1 MNPTYAGLE
10 LKRFARDRTNLFFV
24 AILPAF
30 FYLVF
35 GAAQDYRDAPVG
47 NGNVAFYIMVSM
59 AAYGAVTATVGIGG
73 MAAVE
78 RMQGWG
84 RQLGLTPLP
93 DRGFVTVKSFLALAV
108 AAVPIGLIAVL
119 GGLTGASAQV
129 WTWLVSIAVIV
140 VGATVF
146 ALFGLCAGLAFRTE
160 AAVGAASG
168 IMVIM
173 AFLGNLFIP
182 LTGTLLAIA
191 KFTPLYGYVALARF
205 PATEGRLI
213 DGRGG
218 LTDAEPLW
226 IPVLNVSVWAAVF
239 AVAAVWLVRRG
250 RGRQ

>member
-1 MNPTYAGLE
+1 
-10 LKRFARDRTNLFFV
+10 
-24 AILPAF
+24 
-30 FYLVF
+30 
-35 GAAQDYRDAPVG
+35 
-47 NGNVAFYIMVSM
+47 
-59 AAYGAVTATVGIGG
+59 TVGIGG

-93 DRGFVTVKSFLALAV
+93 DRGFVVVKAFLAVAV
-108 AAVPIGLIAVL
+108 AAVPITLIALL
-119 GGLTGASAQV
+119 GASTGASAEP
-129 WTWLVSIAVIV
+129 WTWVVSIGVIML
-140 VGATVF
+140 GATVF

-182 LTGTLLAIA
+182 LTGALLTAA
-191 KFTPLYGYVALARF
+191 KFTPLYGYVALARY

-218 LTDAEPLW
+218 LTDSEPLW
-226 IPVLNVSVWAAVF
+226 VPLLNVSVWAAVF
-239 AVAAVWLVRRG
+239 GVAAVWLVRRV
-250 RGRQ
+250 RGRE

>member
-1 MNPTYAGLE
+1 MNLTYAGLE
-10 LKRFARDRTNLFFV
+10 LKRFARDRVNLFFV

-35 GAAQDYRDAPVG
+35 GAAQDYKDAPVG
-47 NGNVAFYIMVSM
+47 NANVAFYILVSM

-93 DRGFVTVKSFLALAV
+93 DRGFVTVKAFLAVAV
-108 AAVPIGLIAVL
+108 AAVPIALIAVL
-119 GGLTGASAQV
+119 GALTGASAEA
-129 WTWLVSIAVIV
+129 WTWVVSLAAIV
-140 VGATVF
+140 LGATVF
-146 ALFGLCAGLAFRTE
+146 ALFGLCAGMAFRTE

-168 IMVIM
+168 MIVIM
-173 AFLGNLFIP
+173 AFLGNLFLP
-182 LTGTLLAIA
+182 LSGALLMVA
-191 KFTPLYGYVALARF
+191 KFTPLYGYVALARY
-205 PATEGRLI
+205 PATEGRLV

-218 LTDAEPLW
+218 LTDPEPLW
-226 IPVLNVSVWAAVF
+226 IPLLNVSVWATLF
-239 AVAAVWLVRRG
+239 AVAAVVLVRRG